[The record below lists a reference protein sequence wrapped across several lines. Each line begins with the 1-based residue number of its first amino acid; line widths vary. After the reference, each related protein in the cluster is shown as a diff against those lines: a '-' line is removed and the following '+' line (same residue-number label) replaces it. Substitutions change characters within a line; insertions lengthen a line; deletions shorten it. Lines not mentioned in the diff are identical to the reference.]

1 MLLISKPEV
10 FRSILWLPN
19 HGSDL
24 LCLPGH
30 LCTTTFPSS
39 AWMSSRDGV
48 VQVGGEGALWG
59 SRTVQSRMHRDG
71 TLLQVMR
78 MGLAQVS
85 ALDAE
90 SLARL
95 PSEGS
100 NQLLCSGWDKEEV

>member
-1 MLLISKPEV
+1 
-10 FRSILWLPN
+10 
-19 HGSDL
+19 
-24 LCLPGH
+24 
-30 LCTTTFPSS
+30 
-39 AWMSSRDGV
+39 MSSRDGV

-59 SRTVQSRMHRDG
+59 SRTVQSRMHWDG

-95 PSEGS
+95 PPEGS

>member
-1 MLLISKPEV
+1 
-10 FRSILWLPN
+10 
-19 HGSDL
+19 
-24 LCLPGH
+24 
-30 LCTTTFPSS
+30 
-39 AWMSSRDGV
+39 MSSRDGV

-78 MGLAQVS
+78 TDLAQVS

-100 NQLLCSGWDKEEV
+100 NQLLCNGWDNGEV